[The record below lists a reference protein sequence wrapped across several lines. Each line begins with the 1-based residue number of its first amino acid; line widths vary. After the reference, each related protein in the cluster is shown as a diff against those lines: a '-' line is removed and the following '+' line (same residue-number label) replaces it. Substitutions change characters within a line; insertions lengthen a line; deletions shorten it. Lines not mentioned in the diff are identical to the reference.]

1 MKGKLILVLGGT
13 RSGKSDFAEQQAVR
27 LEKRVIYIAT
37 AAVKDGEMAKRVQ
50 KHRAR
55 RPASWETVEEEK
67 NVIDVIRK
75 GQKGDVFLLDCATLW
90 VTNLLLDQC
99 PPFQDVPASWEDV
112 PVSPKK
118 EAWILEQAHLLG
130 DSVNNGADLI
140 IVASE
145 TGLGLVPENP
155 LARVFRDLAGKV
167 NQILASKADE
177 VYFIIAGLP
186 LKIKPCA
193 GLKME

>member
-1 MKGKLILVLGGT
+1 MRGKLILVLGGA
-13 RSGKSDFAEQQAVR
+13 RSGKSNFAEQQALR
-27 LEKRVIYIAT
+27 LGKRVTYIAT
-37 AAVKDGEMAKRVQ
+37 AAVKDGEMAERVQ

-55 RPASWETVEEEK
+55 RPATWETVEEEK

-75 GQKGDVFLLDCATLW
+75 GQKGDVFILDCVTLW
-90 VTNLLLDQC
+90 LTNLLLDQC
-99 PPFQDVPASWEDV
+99 PPFQDVPAPSENV
-112 PVSPKK
+112 PVSSKK

-130 DSVNNGADLI
+130 DSVSNGADLI
-140 IVASE
+140 MVSNE

-155 LARVFRDLAGKV
+155 LARTFRDLAGKV

-186 LKIKPCA
+186 LRIKPFT
-193 GLKME
+193 G

>member
-1 MKGKLILVLGGT
+1 MRGKLILVLGGA
-13 RSGKSDFAEQQAVR
+13 RSGKSNFAEQQALR
-27 LEKRVIYIAT
+27 LGKRVTYIAT
-37 AAVKDGEMAKRVQ
+37 AAIKDGEMAERVQ

-55 RPASWETVEEEK
+55 RPATWETVEEEK

-75 GQKGDVFLLDCATLW
+75 GQKGDVFILDCVTLW
-90 VTNLLLDQC
+90 LTNLLLDQC
-99 PPFQDVPASWEDV
+99 PPFQDVPAPSENV
-112 PVSPKK
+112 PVSSKK

-130 DSVNNGADLI
+130 VSVSNGADLI
-140 IVASE
+140 MVSNE

-155 LARVFRDLAGKV
+155 LARTFRDLAGKV

-186 LKIKPCA
+186 LRIKPFT
-193 GLKME
+193 G

>member
-1 MKGKLILVLGGT
+1 MRGKLILVLGGA
-13 RSGKSDFAEQQAVR
+13 RSGKSNFAEQQALR
-27 LEKRVIYIAT
+27 LGKRVTYIAT
-37 AAVKDGEMAKRVQ
+37 AAIKDGEMAERVQ

-55 RPASWETVEEEK
+55 RPATWETVEEEK

-75 GQKGDVFLLDCATLW
+75 GQKGDVFILDCVTLW
-90 VTNLLLDQC
+90 LTNLLLDQC
-99 PPFQDVPASWEDV
+99 PPFQDVPAPSENV
-112 PVSPKK
+112 PVSSKK

-130 DSVNNGADLI
+130 DSVSNGADLI
-140 IVASE
+140 MVSNE

-155 LARVFRDLAGKV
+155 LARTFRDLAGKV

-186 LKIKPCA
+186 LRIKPFT
-193 GLKME
+193 G

>member
-1 MKGKLILVLGGT
+1 M
-13 RSGKSDFAEQQAVR
+13 AE
-27 LEKRVIYIAT
+27 
-37 AAVKDGEMAKRVQ
+37 RVQ

-55 RPASWETVEEEK
+55 RPATWETVEEEK

-75 GQKGDVFLLDCATLW
+75 GQKGDVFILDCVTLW
-90 VTNLLLDQC
+90 LTNLLLDQC
-99 PPFQDVPASWEDV
+99 PPFQDVPAPSENV
-112 PVSPKK
+112 PVSSKK

-130 DSVNNGADLI
+130 DSVSNGADLI
-140 IVASE
+140 MVSNE

-155 LARVFRDLAGKV
+155 LARTFRDLAGKV

-186 LKIKPCA
+186 LRIKPFT
-193 GLKME
+193 G